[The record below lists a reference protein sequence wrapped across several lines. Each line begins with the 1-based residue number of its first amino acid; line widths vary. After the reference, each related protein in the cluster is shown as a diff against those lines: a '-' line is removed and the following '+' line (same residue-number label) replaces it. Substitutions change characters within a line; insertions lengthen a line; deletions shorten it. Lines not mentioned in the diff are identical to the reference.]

1 MVGYILRFSMTQAQM
16 KDWLK
21 EEVDRIK
28 NQQEL
33 EALSGS
39 EWSEAI
45 AAARLRQTQRI
56 LNRLFPE

>member
-1 MVGYILRFSMTQAQM
+1 MTQAQM
-16 KDWLK
+16 KDRLK
-21 EEVDRIK
+21 EEVDRVK

-39 EWSEAI
+39 EWGEVI